1 MLITQN
7 SAEQAKYYESSRGA
21 VAQLVERCNQLSDG
35 KKDVSS
41 IPGRGIGV
49 RRKILAT
56 PSGDGPDINKRG
68 LVTQR
73 EKYT

>member
-1 MLITQN
+1 M
-7 SAEQAKYYESSRGA
+7 
-21 VAQLVERCNQLSDG
+21 VAQLAKQWSQLSDG

-41 IPGRGIGV
+41 IPGRGVGV